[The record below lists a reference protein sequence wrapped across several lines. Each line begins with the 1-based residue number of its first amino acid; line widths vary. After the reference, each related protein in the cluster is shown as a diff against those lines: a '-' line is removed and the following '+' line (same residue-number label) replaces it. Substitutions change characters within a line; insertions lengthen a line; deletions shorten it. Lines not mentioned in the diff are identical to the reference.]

1 MAPEDDAMTG
11 RTTRRGFTLIEL
23 LVVLAILAVLASLVL
38 AAVLRTRT
46 AQQNRTTESHL
57 KKMEAVFARQRTAVF
72 DTALTA
78 ARNNSIPPVVMALAA
93 NDPERAKTLWHYI
106 KYRRAFPDTFKEASQ
121 AIVLTDPNS
130 GLPVTLTELAAPKIF
145 STLPPDPTGN
155 GTNAPPQI
163 QAAACAYLFLSNRA
177 ERGEVMDMTEAAGSL
192 TAEVDVI
199 YPFPATPQSQTYKV
213 KVFKDT
219 FGNPITFVRFLS
231 GATVA
236 ELNASPYATVK
247 AGGSFLDPLD
257 PLGRLTKN
265 PPTNPMWDTAR
276 NAQQNIDLTKLAYFA
291 ATGLTAPAANQN
303 PFAAATWP
311 ALPANNWTGTFVSPG
326 QDGKFGTGDD
336 IFGYRV
342 RQGN

>member
-1 MAPEDDAMTG
+1 
-11 RTTRRGFTLIEL
+11 
-23 LVVLAILAVLASLVL
+23 
-38 AAVLRTRT
+38 
-46 AQQNRTTESHL
+46 
-57 KKMEAVFARQRTAVF
+57 
-72 DTALTA
+72 
-78 ARNNSIPPVVMALAA
+78 MALAA

-106 KYRRAFPDTFKEASQ
+106 KYRRAFPMTFAEASQ
-121 AIVLTDPNS
+121 AIVLPDPNS
-130 GLPVTLTELAAPKIF
+130 GLPVALSELAAPKIF
-145 STLPPDPTGN
+145 STLPPGAGN
-155 GTNAPPQI
+155 ASPEI

-199 YPFPATPQSQTYKV
+199 YPFPATAQSQTYKV

-247 AGGSFLDPLD
+247 TGGSFLDPLD

-265 PPTNPMWDTAR
+265 PPNNPMWDPAR
-276 NAQQNIDLTKLAYFA
+276 SAQQNIDLTKLAYVA
-291 ATGLTAPAANQN
+291 ATGFPAPAANQN

-311 ALPANNWTGTFVSPG
+311 TLPANNWTGTFVSPG